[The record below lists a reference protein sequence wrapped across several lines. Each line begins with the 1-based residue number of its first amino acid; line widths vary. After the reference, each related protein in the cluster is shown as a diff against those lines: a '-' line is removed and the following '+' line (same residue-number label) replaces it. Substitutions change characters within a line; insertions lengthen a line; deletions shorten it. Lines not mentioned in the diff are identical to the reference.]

1 MVRVLVVEDDQV
13 VRESLAAHLTRGGHD
28 VVAVGDG
35 PGALTAYAS
44 GQPDIVLL
52 DLMLPG
58 MGGLEVC
65 RRLRTL
71 RPDLPL
77 IMVTARG
84 QEHERVQGLQHGA
97 DDYVTKPFSLRELDL
112 RIRSVLRRSAPP
124 PEAVVTELVDGDLTV
139 DRVART
145 ATRGGMPLRLTARE
159 LDLLDWLIAH
169 PGQVCSRADLIRE
182 VWGWQAGDDSTVT
195 VHVRRLREKVEAD
208 PSSPRR
214 LVTVFGKGYRWVPAQ
229 ESAHGP

>member
-13 VRESLAAHLTRGGHD
+13 VRESLAAHLTRGGHA
-28 VVAVGDG
+28 VVAVDDG
-35 PGALTAYAS
+35 PSALAAYAS

-71 RPDLPL
+71 RADLPL

-84 QEHERVQGLQHGA
+84 QEHERVQGLQHGVDVGA
-97 DDYVTKPFSLRELDL
+97 QPRQVDLHELRQ
-112 RIRSVLRRSAPP
+112 RPP
-124 PEAVVTELVDGDLTV
+124 
-139 DRVART
+139 
-145 ATRGGMPLRLTARE
+145 LTARE

-195 VHVRRLREKVEAD
+195 VHVRRLREKVESD

-229 ESAHGP
+229 ESTHGP

>member
-1 MVRVLVVEDDQV
+1 MLVVEDDQV

-35 PGALTAYAS
+35 PGALTAFAS
-44 GQPDIVLL
+44 GPLDIVLL
-52 DLMLPG
+52 DVMLPG

-84 QEHERVQGLQHGA
+84 QEHERVQGLQHAA
-97 DDYVTKPFSLRELDL
+97 DDYVTMPFSLRELDL
-112 RIRSVLRRSAPP
+112 RIRSVLRRSTPP

-145 ATRGGMPLRLTARE
+145 ATRAGMPLRLTARE

-169 PGQVCSRADLIRE
+169 PGQVCSRGDLIRG

-195 VHVRRLREKVEAD
+195 VHVRRLREKVEQD
-208 PSSPRR
+208 PSSPQR
-214 LVTVFGKGYRWVPAQ
+214 LVTVFGKGYRWVPTQ
-229 ESAHGP
+229 EPARGA

>member
-1 MVRVLVVEDDQV
+1 M
-13 VRESLAAHLTRGGHD
+13 RESLAAHLTRGGHA
-28 VVAVGDG
+28 VVAVDDG
-35 PGALTAYAS
+35 PSALAAYAS

-71 RPDLPL
+71 RADLPL

-97 DDYVTKPFSLRELDL
+97 DDYVTKPFSLRELDQ

-124 PEAVVTELVDGDLTV
+124 PEAVVTELVDGT
-139 DRVART
+139 
-145 ATRGGMPLRLTARE
+145 
-159 LDLLDWLIAH
+159 
-169 PGQVCSRADLIRE
+169 
-182 VWGWQAGDDSTVT
+182 
-195 VHVRRLREKVEAD
+195 
-208 PSSPRR
+208 
-214 LVTVFGKGYRWVPAQ
+214 
-229 ESAHGP
+229 